1 MVCTEHL
8 IRHLPGGEA
17 EQHLL
22 PCVKRSGIRPKV
34 QHIGPGGGVFQHHQP
49 CPVLGQAGVFQPHI
63 GAGHRQALQHT
74 GQLPQLGQLAVGQQ
88 ALLGA
93 KIVMGLLA
101 HRLPPFPVGHGLHLG
116 VDHRDPKPQQQAGDQ
131 PLPGPAQPAAGRR
144 RELELPHQR
153 GPPGRPHHR
162 QPGRCV
168 QAQPQQGRRQHG
180 PPRQHHGKRHW
191 PGKDHG
197 PQSNPD
203 HRPGQGQAQ
212 HHGRHCQQQRLPQ
225 AQGCPLAP
233 GHSQAAQGGKAPH
246 LFRQLHHLDAEH
258 RRQGGKTHDPRQTR
272 VGRGGA
278 GRIGLV
284 VDAGGFFQ
292 AQIFIQLAHSL
303 VPPARVHGHKILTHR
318 LCGPGFS
325 LQDRAS
331 GSATARLTSSWP
343 VGWPVAFLVKTQRS
357 V

>member
-116 VDHRDPKPQQQAGDQ
+116 VD
-131 PLPGPAQPAAGRR
+131 LP
-144 RELELPHQR
+144 
-153 GPPGRPHHR
+153 
-162 QPGRCV
+162 
-168 QAQPQQGRRQHG
+168 
-180 PPRQHHGKRHW
+180 
-191 PGKDHG
+191 
-197 PQSNPD
+197 
-203 HRPGQGQAQ
+203 
-212 HHGRHCQQQRLPQ
+212 
-225 AQGCPLAP
+225 
-233 GHSQAAQGGKAPH
+233 
-246 LFRQLHHLDAEH
+246 
-258 RRQGGKTHDPRQTR
+258 
-272 VGRGGA
+272 
-278 GRIGLV
+278 
-284 VDAGGFFQ
+284 
-292 AQIFIQLAHSL
+292 
-303 VPPARVHGHKILTHR
+303 
-318 LCGPGFS
+318 
-325 LQDRAS
+325 
-331 GSATARLTSSWP
+331 
-343 VGWPVAFLVKTQRS
+343 
-357 V
+357 